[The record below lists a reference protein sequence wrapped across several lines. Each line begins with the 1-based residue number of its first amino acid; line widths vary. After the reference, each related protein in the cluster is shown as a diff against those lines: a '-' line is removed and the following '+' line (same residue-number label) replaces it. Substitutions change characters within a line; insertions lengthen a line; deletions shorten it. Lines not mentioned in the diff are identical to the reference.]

1 MEETQSVGKRQEESQ
16 PPRGLARRR
25 GRKHPFEL
33 RLKAVKLRLEEG
45 FPPEL
50 IARELGI
57 GTSTLAEWVRRYRQ
71 SGEQGLKPA
80 VTGGRGRAKLAA
92 AVKAQITEL
101 KQQHPRF
108 GVKKIAQILR
118 RVLFLPGSH
127 ETVRRTLHQQQLIE
141 RRRKKP
147 RRNPPKPRFFERS
160 TPNQMWQT
168 DIFTFRLGGKNA
180 YLIGFIDDHSRYIV
194 GLDLFRSQTAEH
206 VLEVYRTAVAEYG
219 LPKEM
224 LTDNGR
230 QYTAWRGKTRFEQ
243 ELQKDRVHHFRSQPH
258 HPMTLGKIE
267 RYWKTIWE
275 DFLVRAQFDSFE
287 QARERIR
294 LWVKYYNHKRPH
306 QSLDGLCPAD
316 RFFAIAK
323 ELRAVIERGIA
334 DNVQELALR
343 GQPQAPFYMVG
354 RLGQQS
360 VVIRAEKGQVKMQL
374 DDEDN
379 AVSSQELT
387 YDIHQPTGE
396 PHDDR
401 NQTQK
406 GTESV
411 QCPSASA
418 GGAGGV
424 DGTAAAGG
432 GLPAVRDQ
440 QHLAGA
446 VAAAGDGRDGR
457 GAATALS
464 ERTTTGAGVD
474 HETGAAAGAPGV
486 NGRGQTLQV
495 GEAPGQTAP
504 GADGDTAQ
512 REVTP
517 ARAALEEHEP
527 ETSVESAGG
536 TGLATGG
543 ADRAGA
549 VRSDHGQGSG
559 PAIGHLPQELLPV
572 GEAGADGAGGGGAR
586 SDGRSPVDPPRPGEG
601 DARTTN
607 PGVAG
612 ASAGAGAGAG
622 DSPADCGTGTP

>member
-1 MEETQSVGKRQEESQ
+1 MEEIRKLEKRHKEPQ
-16 PPRGLARRR
+16 PPRGLTRRG

-57 GTSTLAEWVRRYRQ
+57 GISTLAEWVRRYRQ
-71 SGEQGLKPA
+71 LGEQGLKPA
-80 VTGGRGRAKLAA
+80 SVGRGRAKLAA
-92 AVKAQITEL
+92 AVKTQITEL

-108 GVKKIAQILR
+108 GVKKIAQMLR

-127 ETVRRTLHQQQLIE
+127 ETVRRTLHQHHLMQ
-141 RRRKKP
+141 KTKAKP
-147 RRNPPKPRFFERS
+147 KRNPPKPRFFERS

-194 GLDLFRSQTAEH
+194 GMDLFRSQTAEH
-206 VLEVYRTAVAEYG
+206 VLEVYRTVVGEYG
-219 LPKEM
+219 LSKEM

-230 QYTAWRGKTRFEQ
+230 QYTAWHGKTRFEQ

-287 QARERIR
+287 QARERVR

-323 ELRAVIERGIA
+323 ELRVVIERGIT

-374 DDEDN
+374 DDEERPLN
-379 AVSSQELT
+379 QELT
-387 YDIHQPTGE
+387 YNLKGE

-406 GTESV
+406 GTEGV
-411 QCPSASA
+411 QCPPTSA
-418 GGAGGV
+418 GGALGV
-424 DGTAAAGG
+424 DGAAPAGG
-432 GLPAVRDQ
+432 SLPATGDQ
-440 QHLAGA
+440 QHVVGPVAGP
-446 VAAAGDGRDGR
+446 GDGRCRDNLFMR
-457 GAATALS
+457 P
-464 ERTTTGAGVD
+464 VFM
-474 HETGAAAGAPGV
+474 
-486 NGRGQTLQV
+486 
-495 GEAPGQTAP
+495 
-504 GADGDTAQ
+504 
-512 REVTP
+512 
-517 ARAALEEHEP
+517 
-527 ETSVESAGG
+527 G
-536 TGLATGG
+536 TG
-543 ADRAGA
+543 
-549 VRSDHGQGSG
+549 
-559 PAIGHLPQELLPV
+559 
-572 GEAGADGAGGGGAR
+572 
-586 SDGRSPVDPPRPGEG
+586 
-601 DARTTN
+601 
-607 PGVAG
+607 
-612 ASAGAGAGAG
+612 
-622 DSPADCGTGTP
+622 